1 MNWHDQ
7 LLQKDPS
14 TTGQEAMT
22 YKPAVHKTLDGRTED
37 GRIPWEV
44 SCMLDTDPL
53 RKPSWRLC
61 FWWWMMMTT
70 I

>member
-14 TTGQEAMT
+14 TIGEEAMT
-22 YKPAVHKTLDGRTED
+22 YKSAVHKTLDGRTED

-44 SCMLDTDPL
+44 SCMIDTDPVG
-53 RKPSWRLC
+53 RP
-61 FWWWMMMTT
+61 
-70 I
+70 

>member
-37 GRIPWEV
+37 GRIPSEV
-44 SCMLDTDPL
+44 SCMIDTDL
-53 RKPSWRLC
+53 LGLPS
-61 FWWWMMMTT
+61 
-70 I
+70 